1 LQKAIPLL
9 YTTGK
14 ETILAER
21 IENMEY
27 RALGRTGWKI
37 SAIGFGAW
45 GIGGNDWGSTDDKTS
60 LAALNQA
67 IDLGVNFIDTADV
80 YGDGHSEQL
89 IAEVRKTR
97 SEEIIVATKAGR
109 RLNPHIAAGY
119 NRQNLT
125 SFVERSLQNLQVE
138 ALDLLQLHS
147 PPHEVY
153 DMPEV
158 FGILDDLVQQGKIRF
173 YGVSVERV
181 DEALKAI
188 TYPNLQSVQII
199 FNMFRPKPAEQFF
212 AAARERQVGILARV
226 PLASGLLT
234 GKLTH
239 NTQFAQND
247 HRSFNRH
254 GEAFDQG
261 ETFSGVD
268 YETGLRAVEE
278 LRTLVPQGA
287 TMAQFALRWILMFPE
302 VTSTIPGAKN
312 PQQAKDNVQA
322 VSLPPLNDET
332 MRRVREIYD
341 KYLRAQVHPRW

>member
-1 LQKAIPLL
+1 MPWLSILAGEYPACRGEGGEAWLGKKDTGYLYKAIMVARCPLFLQKAIPLL

-80 YGDGHSEQL
+80 YGDGHSERL
-89 IAEVRKTR
+89 IAEVRKAR

-153 DMPEV
+153 DMPESSAYSTTWCSRAKSV
-158 FGILDDLVQQGKIRF
+158 FMA
-173 YGVSVERV
+173 SV
-181 DEALKAI
+181 
-188 TYPNLQSVQII
+188 
-199 FNMFRPKPAEQFF
+199 
-212 AAARERQVGILARV
+212 
-226 PLASGLLT
+226 
-234 GKLTH
+234 
-239 NTQFAQND
+239 
-247 HRSFNRH
+247 
-254 GEAFDQG
+254 
-261 ETFSGVD
+261 
-268 YETGLRAVEE
+268 
-278 LRTLVPQGA
+278 
-287 TMAQFALRWILMFPE
+287 
-302 VTSTIPGAKN
+302 
-312 PQQAKDNVQA
+312 
-322 VSLPPLNDET
+322 
-332 MRRVREIYD
+332 
-341 KYLRAQVHPRW
+341 